1 MSKRSKKQDDIHVLP
16 PKKQPPM
23 ISEAQQKAW
32 NNRLYSEEVPISPSY
47 PAIDNDL
54 ARDNIENDIPHAD
67 LQDI

>member
-1 MSKRSKKQDDIHVLP
+1 MSKRSKKQDNIQALP
-16 PKKQPPM
+16 PREQTPI

-32 NNRLYSEEVPISPSY
+32 NNRLYSEEVPISPAY

-54 ARDNIENDIPHAD
+54 ARDNIENDIPQAD